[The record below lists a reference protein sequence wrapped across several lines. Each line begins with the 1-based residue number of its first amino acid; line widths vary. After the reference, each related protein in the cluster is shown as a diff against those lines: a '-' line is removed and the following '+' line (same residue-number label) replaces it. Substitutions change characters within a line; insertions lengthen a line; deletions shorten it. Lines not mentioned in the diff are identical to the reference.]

1 MRFKLKVLAII
12 PARGGSKGIPK
23 KNIIEL
29 NGKPLIE
36 YTIDVAKESKGIDKI
51 FLSSDNDEIIKVVN
65 TLGVSSNYKR
75 PKIFADDNAKTVDV
89 VIDALEWLKE
99 SEDYVPDVILILQP
113 TSPLRLSK
121 DIDNAIIQFS
131 KSTKECLVSVHEMI
145 EHPYECVKGISSDN
159 WEYLEKQR
167 DYKTRRQDYSEKF
180 YYINGAI
187 YLVNVDFFKKNRV
200 FIQEKNTDFYIMPH
214 ERGID
219 IDDYSDLR
227 QAEFILKE
235 LEK

>member
-131 KSTKECLVSVHEMI
+131 KSTKECLISVHEMI
-145 EHPYECVKGISSDN
+145 EHPYECVKGIGSDN
-159 WEYLEKQR
+159 WEYLEKQK

-235 LEK
+235 LET